1 VTPDPILDELCR
13 AAADLAIPELVQLP
27 SRAVVLEAV
36 GAVRSAFFPGYFGA
50 ADLSGS
56 SLRRFIGAELARTQ
70 HQLQEQVARAL
81 SFVRRAPPS
90 PESRDRASDVVQ
102 HFIHGLPDVR
112 RLVASDVEAAFAGD
126 PALRSRDEA
135 IFSYPGLSALINQRL
150 AHLLHRLE
158 VPLLPRMIT
167 EEAHSRTGIDI
178 HPGAQIGASFFIDHG
193 TGVVIG
199 ETARV
204 GERVRIYQGVTLGAK
219 SFPKDVQGRP
229 VKGID
234 RHPIVEDDVVIY
246 AGATI
251 LGRVTIGRG
260 SVIGGNVWLTRTVPP
275 ESRITQA
282 EGAQQSWSG
291 GGGI

>member
-1 VTPDPILDELCR
+1 MIPAPSP
-13 AAADLAIPELVQLP
+13 AAIV
-27 SRAVVLEAV
+27 EAV
-36 GAVRSAFFPGYFGA
+36 AAVRAAFFPGYFSSDSPQQLLDRARWILEQQASRALAFA
-50 ADLSGS
+50 ARKALDEAG
-56 SLRRFIGAELARTQ
+56 RARGTD
-70 HQLQEQVARAL
+70 VARL
-81 SFVRRAPPS
+81 
-90 PESRDRASDVVQ
+90 
-102 HFIHGLPDVR
+102 FIAGLPAIET
-112 RLVASDVEAAFAGD
+112 LVASDVEAAFAGD

-135 IFSYPGLSALINQRL
+135 IFSYPGLSAVLSQRL

-167 EEAHSRTGIDI
+167 EDAHSRTGIDI
-178 HPGAQIGASFFIDHG
+178 HPGARLGGSFFVDHG

-219 SFPKDVQGRP
+219 SFPKDSEGRP
-229 VKGID
+229 AKGID

-246 AGATI
+246 SGATI

-260 SVIGGNVWLTRTVPP
+260 SIIGGNVWLTHSVPA

-282 EGAQQSWSG
+282 ESAAQTWHG

>member
-1 VTPDPILDELCR
+1 MSIEGVVNDLAG

-36 GAVRSAFFPGYFGA
+36 GSVRSAFFPGYFGA

-56 SLRRFIGAELARTQ
+56 SLQRFINAELSRTQ
-70 HQLQEQVARAL
+70 HQLEEQVARAL
-81 SFVRRAPPS
+81 CFADRVPPSAEARTRARDVVRRFM
-90 PESRDRASDVVQ
+90 D
-102 HFIHGLPDVR
+102 GLPAVR
-112 RLVASDVEAAFAGD
+112 ALVASDVEAAFAGD

-135 IFSYPGLSALINQRL
+135 IFSYPGLSAVLSQRL

-158 VPLLPRMIT
+158 VPLLPRIIT
-167 EEAHSRTGIDI
+167 EDAHSRTGIDI
-178 HPGAQIGASFFIDHG
+178 HPGAALGASFFIDHG

-219 SFPKDVQGRP
+219 SFPKDARGRP
-229 VKGID
+229 VKGIE
-234 RHPIVEDDVVIY
+234 RHPSVEDDVVIY

-260 SVIGGNVWLTRTVPP
+260 SVIGGNVWLTRSVPP
-275 ESRITQA
+275 E
-282 EGAQQSWSG
+282 
-291 GGGI
+291 

>member
-1 VTPDPILDELCR
+1 MSIEGVVNDLAG

-36 GAVRSAFFPGYFGA
+36 GSVRSAFFPGYFGA

-56 SLRRFIGAELARTQ
+56 SLQRFINAELSRTQ
-70 HQLQEQVARAL
+70 HQLEEQVARAL
-81 SFVRRAPPS
+81 CFADRVPPSAEARTRARDVVRRFM
-90 PESRDRASDVVQ
+90 D
-102 HFIHGLPDVR
+102 GLPAVR
-112 RLVASDVEAAFAGD
+112 ALVASDVEAAFAGD

-135 IFSYPGLSALINQRL
+135 IFSYPGLSAVLSQRL

-158 VPLLPRMIT
+158 VPLLPRIIT
-167 EEAHSRTGIDI
+167 EDAHSRTGIDI
-178 HPGAQIGASFFIDHG
+178 HPGAALGASFFIDHG

-219 SFPKDVQGRP
+219 SFPKDARGRP
-229 VKGID
+229 VKGIE
-234 RHPIVEDDVVIY
+234 RHPSVEDDVVIY

-260 SVIGGNVWLTRTVPP
+260 SVIGGNVWLTRSVPAG
-275 ESRITQA
+275 SNITQA
-282 EGAQQSWSG
+282 KNRSEAFDD